1 MILPFM
7 MELLHQIWP
16 SAQLQ
21 GFRTKANENTTA
33 GVENGKHGQISWD
46 TQISWRYFLLRSK
59 NHWSASSYLKRI
71 LMGWLNFD
79 LTWKRDEKS
88 GGCISLS
95 EGLSLVW
102 LTRGQQ
108 RGFGYVVWMDSM
120 RTGMYS
126 AQVLWKGTLNKRLQL
141 HWWKVHVL
149 EDFSVMD
156 ASQMLTV
163 PMNHF

>member
-1 MILPFM
+1 MKVARKLRLTISTILKPYDTTVHDRTSAPD
-7 MELLHQIWP
+7 LA

-59 NHWSASSYLKRI
+59 NPWSASSYLKRI

-88 GGCISLS
+88 GGCIS
-95 EGLSLVW
+95 
-102 LTRGQQ
+102 Q
-108 RGFGYVVWMDSM
+108 
-120 RTGMYS
+120 
-126 AQVLWKGTLNKRLQL
+126 
-141 HWWKVHVL
+141 
-149 EDFSVMD
+149 
-156 ASQMLTV
+156 
-163 PMNHF
+163 